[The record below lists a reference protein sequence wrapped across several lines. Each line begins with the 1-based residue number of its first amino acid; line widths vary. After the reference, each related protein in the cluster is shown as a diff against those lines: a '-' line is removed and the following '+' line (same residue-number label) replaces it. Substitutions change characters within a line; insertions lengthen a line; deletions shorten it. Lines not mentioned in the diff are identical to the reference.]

1 MSVVCC
7 AVRRDNVEESR
18 YERSSC
24 VWIFFFNANLKLS
37 RLTLESRSKTPLIFL
52 LTLILLL
59 FSGCLKM
66 MIMMMWKPR
75 LVFRGKRKKNGN
87 R

>member
-18 YERSSC
+18 YETSSC
-24 VWIFFFNANLKLS
+24 VWIFFNANLKLS

-52 LTLILLL
+52 LTLVLLL